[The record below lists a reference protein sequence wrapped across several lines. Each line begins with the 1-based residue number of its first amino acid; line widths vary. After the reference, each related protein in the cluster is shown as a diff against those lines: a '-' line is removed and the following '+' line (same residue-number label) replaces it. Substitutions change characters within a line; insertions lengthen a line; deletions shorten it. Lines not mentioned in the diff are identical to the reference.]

1 MGVLVQ
7 GWALAYAFT
16 EGITRPGCGRRS
28 WPGRA
33 GRRTQSLDEAV
44 LRVRWPNR
52 PTGDLRRW

>member
-7 GWALAYAFT
+7 GWALAYAFA

-44 LRVRWPNR
+44 LRGPLAEPADRW
-52 PTGDLRRW
+52 